1 MNLFFKLLN
10 HNIYKIIELIIL
22 SSLIPC
28 LVLFLK
34 LHNLII
40 PILLIICLYCITI
53 YCLENKN
60 LFLELKKVFN
70 INLYILIKIILRWLF
85 ASIILYLLTLYFF
98 NEKLFIIQNN
108 KPEILWKIMLLYPI
122 FSALPQ
128 EFIFCKFF
136 FYRYK
141 SLFKNDNNLV
151 ICSGIFFSIT
161 HLLFLNFIAPILS
174 LIGGL
179 LFANT
184 YKKHRSLLLVSLEH
198 GLYGNTLF
206 FIGIGWY
213 FWGGSVNYTL

>member
-1 MNLFFKLLN
+1 MSLFFKLLN
-10 HNIYKIIELIIL
+10 NNYFKILEIIIL

-34 LHNLII
+34 LHSLII

-53 YCLENKN
+53 YCIENKN
-60 LFLELKKVFN
+60 IYLEFKKTFN
-70 INLYILIKIILRWLF
+70 INIFILFKIIFRWLL
-85 ASIILYLLTLYFF
+85 ASLILYFITLYFF

-108 KPEILWKIMLLYPI
+108 KPEILWKIMILYPI
-122 FSALPQ
+122 LSALPQ

-141 SLFKNDNNLV
+141 SIFKSDNNLV
-151 ICSGIFFSIT
+151 ISSALFFSIT
-161 HLLFLNFIAPILS
+161 HILFLNFIAPILS
-174 LIGGL
+174 FIGGL

-184 YKKHRSLLLVSLEH
+184 YNKHRSLLLVSIEH

-206 FIGIGWY
+206 FIGLGWY
-213 FWGGSVNYTL
+213 FWGGSINY

>member
-1 MNLFFKLLN
+1 
-10 HNIYKIIELIIL
+10 
-22 SSLIPC
+22 
-28 LVLFLK
+28 
-34 LHNLII
+34 
-40 PILLIICLYCITI
+40 
-53 YCLENKN
+53 
-60 LFLELKKVFN
+60 
-70 INLYILIKIILRWLF
+70 
-85 ASIILYLLTLYFF
+85 
-98 NEKLFIIQNN
+98 
-108 KPEILWKIMLLYPI
+108 MLLYPI

-151 ICSGIFFSIT
+151 IFSGIFFSIT

-184 YKKHRSLLLVSLEH
+184 YKKYRYLLLVSLEH
-198 GLYGNTLF
+198 CLYGNTLF